1 MFGSAQPVEVAKGP
15 KPNLNFVS
23 PLCRALSCDGIRG
36 YTIFIGGIVCTV
48 LASPDRFATDEHHV
62 PTPVIR

>member
-1 MFGSAQPVEVAKGP
+1 MFGSAQPVEVVKGP

-23 PLCRALSCDGIRG
+23 PLCRALSSDRQSGD
-36 YTIFIGGIVCTV
+36 TKFIGGIVCTV